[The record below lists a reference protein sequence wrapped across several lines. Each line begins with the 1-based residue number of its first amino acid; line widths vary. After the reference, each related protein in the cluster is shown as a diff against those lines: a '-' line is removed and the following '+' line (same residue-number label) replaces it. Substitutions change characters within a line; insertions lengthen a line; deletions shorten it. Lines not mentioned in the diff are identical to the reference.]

1 MNSLNVIKM
10 LSALFFLPERVE
22 DMLAINLN
30 MFAEI
35 HLARQMATVSVQA
48 TNENSNSQRTFK
60 GSGSR

>member
-1 MNSLNVIKM
+1 M

-35 HLARQMATVSVQA
+35 HLARQMATVSVQS